1 MNFAFIKSHL
11 MVIATENINFIVP
24 AFGYLEHKANFIKQ
38 INSIVQAIP
47 VRNNRTVCTKLFTLS
62 RTDWHAKLVIIYPFY
77 RTRQKPYKNYTLFL
91 YPVPHDFSYDYSSHM
106 IVKQKEFFQR

>member
-11 MVIATENINFIVP
+11 MVIAIENINFIVP
-24 AFGYLEHKANFIKQ
+24 AFVYLEHKANFIKQ

-62 RTDWHAKLVIIYPFY
+62 RTDWHAKLVIIYPF
-77 RTRQKPYKNYTLFL
+77 TGQDKNHTKTIPCSYTLFPMTSL
-91 YPVPHDFSYDYSSHM
+91 M
-106 IVKQKEFFQR
+106 IILAI